1 MKLLFFSAVF
11 MFCTV
16 VCFGQKSLL
25 SYDDIKYLLHNNLN
39 QADTFLTA
47 KGYVISKKDINNKN
61 RKYTLTLQGHTYNNI
76 AVRSDGKR
84 LFIEIETDELDQYN
98 LIRESISQYLDKN
111 TVAEG
116 VQSYTVKDLGNI
128 YITVN
133 DTVPYNPIRK
143 DYDINIVP
151 DKHITAYN

>member
-1 MKLLFFSAVF
+1 MKFLFFSAVF
-11 MFCTV
+11 VFFSM
-16 VCFGQKSLL
+16 VCFGQKNLL

-61 RKYTLTLQGHTYNNI
+61 RKYTLTLQGNTYNNV
-76 AVRSDGKR
+76 AVRSDGKKI
-84 LFIEIETDELDQYN
+84 FIEIETDELDQYN
-98 LIRESISQYLDKN
+98 LIRESIAQYLDKN
-111 TVAEG
+111 AVADG

-133 DTVPYNPIRK
+133 DTVPYNPLRK
-143 DYDINIVP
+143 DYDINIIP